1 MHFGGCHGVFSRIA
15 DGVSVSSSMRMQLGT
30 LLMGSCVPIVTF
42 KRQSISTPDFAVGD
56 SMLIELEDCCWQ
68 IWWSPTSSTAAIRES
83 QKCTEMIL
91 RLDFLIW
98 GPSMMMTRMKK
109 AGILVSHHSDDPRD
123 DAASSCHAGTSKIK
137 VPPRWESSLLGGVVS
152 TAFQQRWLWR
162 RWRRKATSGGYRAG
176 AHYWPNICVHWCTGK
191 PRRIYQP
198 CRNGTAVFA
207 HSQMNY
213 GRPGVPVTILSN
225 YFLSIKRWR
234 VGCSHE
240 ILAGFRSLWSFL
252 PCLVSVFFFI

>member
-1 MHFGGCHGVFSRIA
+1 MESFFRIA

-56 SMLIELEDCCWQ
+56 SMLMGLEDCCWQ

-98 GPSMMMTRMKK
+98 GLSMMMMRMKK

-137 VPPRWESSLLGGVVS
+137 VPPCWENVSIGMCRKYSIPAKVTVKKMTKKSYEWRIPSRSSLL
-152 TAFQQRWLWR
+152 TQHLCTLMRWQAEKNLPTNAS
-162 RWRRKATSGGYRAG
+162 KS
-176 AHYWPNICVHWCTGK
+176 
-191 PRRIYQP
+191 
-198 CRNGTAVFA
+198 
-207 HSQMNY
+207 SQ
-213 GRPGVPVTILSN
+213 
-225 YFLSIKRWR
+225 
-234 VGCSHE
+234 
-240 ILAGFRSLWSFL
+240 
-252 PCLVSVFFFI
+252 FFIAGMALLYLPAHKWTTEGLEYPSPSFPTIFCL